1 MGGRVFIRSIVIVC
15 RGGNWRHVGEW
26 LKQQP
31 MGVKETIHGLSTE
44 PQSKMLASI
53 QLSATRLCSDV
64 NVGVVLGTETVQG
77 HR

>member
-1 MGGRVFIRSIVIVC
+1 
-15 RGGNWRHVGEW
+15 
-26 LKQQP
+26 